1 MRQFDIQP
9 DRLGADIEGAAVRG
23 LHQAGTAAGHDYQAR
38 RLRAAMRPADQA
50 PEFPRDVIIMALG
63 QNPFGGRQTK
73 IELFVV
79 RMSANRGA
87 QHFDLVARRARLGNA
102 RAAVNDD
109 RMVDMLLRQD
119 DVGLEIFDFQPRSAN
134 VGTRDEFGILLGEP
148 IGRAFAD
155 GAERLRRRRILF
167 GRLWRMLGQR
177 LSPRLRMRR

>member
-1 MRQFDIQP
+1 MITR
-9 DRLGADIEGAAVRG
+9 RG
-23 LHQAGTAAGHDYQAR
+23 DCAPRCAPPTR
-38 RLRAAMRPADQA
+38 R
-50 PEFPRDVIIMALG
+50 PEFPIG

-79 RMSANRGA
+79 RVSANRGA

-134 VGTRDEFGILLGEP
+134 VGSAMNSASCSASR
-148 IGRAFAD
+148 
-155 GAERLRRRRILF
+155 
-167 GRLWRMLGQR
+167 
-177 LSPRLRMRR
+177 